1 MGQEGQWGALPGLQL
16 SWGSHGRG
24 FCHKWSTKV
33 QRIKTMVGAESIAS
47 TMSYHHHLYWIQG
60 VDKPGAAERKKE
72 ALWCN
77 RGRDLEPSCLMPDL
91 CWEGKENPTQMLP
104 HLLSNL
110 SQRLLKWLMKKSTAK
125 GEFIDETT
133 TVIVLNS
140 CYDLYFEGLDEIEQL
155 VKRNKMF

>member
-1 MGQEGQWGALPGLQL
+1 
-16 SWGSHGRG
+16 
-24 FCHKWSTKV
+24 
-33 QRIKTMVGAESIAS
+33 
-47 TMSYHHHLYWIQG
+47 
-60 VDKPGAAERKKE
+60 
-72 ALWCN
+72 
-77 RGRDLEPSCLMPDL
+77 
-91 CWEGKENPTQMLP
+91 MLP

-110 SQRLLKWLMKKSTAK
+110 SQRLLKWLMTKSTAK